1 MTYRRTWFGCVL
13 WILYTILCIILL
25 ISAGTVWVSY
35 FAGHPYMRGFPDS
48 VAAPLAGIPDGVMM
62 MLGLLILPITVALY
76 CAVRKIAGQIR
87 KKFAGKMHASQIT
100 ECIVAVLAF
109 AGGIFLRIDSAGFY
123 LSMISADNSA
133 LQELVSGIEY
143 YRLSV
148 VTAGEGIISMRYD
161 MAHLY
166 VLSLSVVLSFLGNKI
181 ASVIMFQIF
190 LQAVGMALSYI
201 VTRKTAGRLP
211 ACIVLV
217 YMACSFSC
225 IRMIVCFG
233 PEWLFF
239 DLYMIIMMIA
249 VSYVRSYC
257 SNQLRRPLALLC
269 SVVVGIMIGALAYL
283 EPTAV
288 TLLIVMAA
296 VAIGKKDQQE
306 GMETYCSVGLNAAV
320 IVTAFLTCILGWIGM
335 TAVLAYSGRT
345 TFVEDMEKWLEF
357 HIQNVQFFG
366 FASMYPYILDIYM
379 MGLLVI
385 PASFLIFEFFRSGR
399 EQNYML
405 WLLMCILVAPTP
417 RTVIGV
423 QPYGILSIYIWAVLA
438 GLGLQN
444 CIFGGGTKIMQEVI
458 EEINQTVEEAEE
470 TEEKPRFI
478 ENPLPL
484 PKKHVKREMDY
495 QYPVEEKDLNYDVEV
510 SENDDYDLQ

>member
-13 WILYTILCIILL
+13 WILYTILCILLL

-35 FAGHPYMRGFPDS
+35 FAGHPYTRGFPDS
-48 VAAPLAGIPDGVMM
+48 VIMPLAGIPDGVLM

-76 CAVRKIAGQIR
+76 WMVRRIAGQIR
-87 KKFAGKMHASQIT
+87 NKCEWQMRTSRIT

-109 AGGIFLRIDSAGFY
+109 AGGILLRVDSAGFY
-123 LSMISADNSA
+123 VSMMSADSSA
-133 LQELVSGIEY
+133 LQQLVSGIEY
-143 YRLSV
+143 YRMSV
-148 VTAGEGIISMRYD
+148 VTVGEGITSVRYD

-166 VLSLSVVLSFLGNKI
+166 VLCLSVVLSFLGNKI
-181 ASVIMFQIF
+181 ASAIMFQIF
-190 LQAVGMALSYI
+190 LQAIGMVLSYI

-217 YMACSFSC
+217 YIACSFSC
-225 IRMIVCFG
+225 IRMIVCLG

-249 VSYVRSYC
+249 VSFVRSYC
-257 SNQLRRPLALLC
+257 SNQLRRPLALFC
-269 SVVVGIMIGALAYL
+269 SVGVGIMIGVLAYL

-288 TLLIVMAA
+288 TLLIVLAA
-296 VAIGKKDQQE
+296 VAIGKKDQQKE
-306 GMETYCSVGLNAAV
+306 LENYCSVGLNAAV
-320 IVTAFLTCILGWIGM
+320 IVTAFLACILGWIGM
-335 TAVLAYSGRT
+335 TAVLAYSGGT
-345 TFVEDMEKWLEF
+345 TLIGDMEKWVEF
-357 HIQNVQFFG
+357 YVQNMQISG
-366 FASMYPYILDIYM
+366 FASMYPYILDIYV

-405 WLLMCILVAPTP
+405 WLLMCIFVAPTP
-417 RTVIGV
+417 RTVLGV

-444 CIFGGGTKIMQEVI
+444 CIFGGGPKIMQEMI
-458 EEINQTVEEAEE
+458 EEINQTVEKTKEA
-470 TEEKPRFI
+470 EEKPRFI

>member
-35 FAGHPYMRGFPDS
+35 FAGHPYTRGFPDS
-48 VAAPLAGIPDGVMM
+48 VITPLAGIPDGVLLV
-62 MLGLLILPITVALY
+62 LGLLILPITAALY
-76 CAVRKIAGQIR
+76 WMVRGIAEQIKKKCAW
-87 KKFAGKMHASQIT
+87 KMHISRIT

-109 AGGIFLRIDSAGFY
+109 TGGIFLRGDSARFY
-123 LSMISADNSA
+123 LSMMSADNSA

-143 YRLSV
+143 YRMSV

-161 MAHLY
+161 IAHLY

-181 ASVIMFQIF
+181 ASAIMFQIF

-225 IRMIVCFG
+225 IRMIICFG

-249 VSYVRSYC
+249 VSFVRSYC
-257 SNQLRRPLALLC
+257 SNQLRKPSAFFC
-269 SVVVGIMIGALAYL
+269 SVVLGIMIGVLAYL
-283 EPTAV
+283 ELTAV
-288 TLLIVMAA
+288 TLLIVLAA

-306 GMETYCSVGLNAAV
+306 GMEIYCSAGLNAAV
-320 IVTAFLTCILGWIGM
+320 IVTAFLACILGWIGM
-335 TAVLAYSGRT
+335 TAILSYSGGT
-345 TFVEDMEKWLEF
+345 TFTGDIEKWVEF
-357 HIQNVQFFG
+357 HIQNIQISG

-379 MGLLVI
+379 MGFLVI

-444 CIFGGGTKIMQEVI
+444 CIFGGGTKIMQEV
-458 EEINQTVEEAEE
+458 EEINQQVEEAK
-470 TEEKPRFI
+470 EKPRFI

-495 QYPVEEKDLNYDVEV
+495 QYSVEDKDLNYDVEV